1 MSDVLIP
8 QVRNVRDVGKRTTD
22 SQIYVGRR
30 TKWGNPWKIGES
42 GTREEVVELF
52 RLYILDV
59 LEKQPEFLDPLRG
72 KDLVCW
78 CAPLQCHADILL
90 ELANR

>member
-8 QVRNVRDVGKRTTD
+8 TVRNVRDVGKRTTD

-42 GTREEVVELF
+42 GTREQVIELF
-52 RLYILDV
+52 EQYIHDV
-59 LEKQPEFLDPLRG
+59 LEKQPEFLDELRG

-78 CAPLQCHADILL
+78 CAPLACHADILL
-90 ELANR
+90 KLANA